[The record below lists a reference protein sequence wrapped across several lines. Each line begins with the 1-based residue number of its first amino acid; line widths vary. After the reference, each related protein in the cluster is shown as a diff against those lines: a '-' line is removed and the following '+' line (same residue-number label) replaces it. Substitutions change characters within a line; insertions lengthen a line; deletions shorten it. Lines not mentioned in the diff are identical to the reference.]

1 MLAPAFFQI
10 NSPDC
15 FFIFRALLD
24 SRAGSRQANSMT
36 DPRFVAVCAADDLPE
51 KGFRCFVVEEV
62 AVALC
67 RFRDEIFAVENR
79 CSHALATF
87 DEGRMRG
94 YRLMC
99 PLHGATFDI
108 RDGSVAGA
116 PATRPI
122 PSYPVRVV
130 DGTVEVDVSAG
141 PSGDA

>member
-1 MLAPAFFQI
+1 MSEARFVTVAPADEI
-10 NSPDC
+10 
-15 FFIFRALLD
+15 
-24 SRAGSRQANSMT
+24 
-36 DPRFVAVCAADDLPE
+36 PE
-51 KGFRCFVVEEV
+51 KGFRCFKVDSFSIVI
-62 AVALC
+62 C
-67 RFRDEIFAVENR
+67 RFRDEYFAVENL

-122 PSYPVRVV
+122 ASYPVRVV
-130 DGTVEVDVSAG
+130 DGQVEVDLSEAEAS
-141 PSGDA
+141 PMP